1 MNTGTVA
8 GQIIPF
14 NPGVVLGAAI
24 TCPVSTPLG
33 EDLTAVVAADDVV
46 IDPVV
51 AAMEVISH
59 NPEQKTLLMAAVIG
73 SHLGGDAPPPKED
86 GEEGNE

>member
-14 NPGVVLGAAI
+14 NPGVVLGGAI

-33 EDLTAVVAADDVV
+33 EILGVDPVGDEVL